1 MKSYSLI
8 APGKINLY
16 LEIIG
21 DRADGFHELV
31 MILQS
36 IELADVIDLKSN
48 DTQGIT
54 LHCNHSQ
61 VPVDETNLAYRA
73 AQLMCTT
80 FADSYANYG
89 GVDITIA
96 KNLPVAAGLAGGSAD
111 AAAVLVGMDL
121 MWNLGL
127 TQPEL
132 QDLAAKLGS
141 DVPFCISGG
150 TAIATG
156 RGEKLDLIS
165 NLNSLWVILAKYKNL
180 SVSTPWAY
188 QTYRKNYRNS
198 YVSDVEGIISRSDR
212 VRSGDLMNAIVEL
225 ARSLA
230 PIGGAGSLV
239 KQKGRKI
246 GELLYNDLEKV
257 VLPEYPKV
265 AELRDIFADKRVLGT
280 MMSGSGPTVFA
291 LCENED
297 QAEEVANQVRDT
309 IVDSDLELWVT
320 KLGSSGIQV
329 A

>member
-73 AQLMCTT
+73 AQLMCKT

-212 VRSGDLMNAIVEL
+212 VRSGDLMNAIV
-225 ARSLA
+225 
-230 PIGGAGSLV
+230 
-239 KQKGRKI
+239 KQKGRQI
-246 GELLYNDLEKV
+246 GKLLYNDLEKV

-265 AELRDIFADKRVLGT
+265 AELRNIFADAGVLGT

-291 LCENED
+291 LCENKE
-297 QAEEVANQVRDT
+297 QAEDVVNTVRNT
-309 IVDSDLELWVT
+309 INDSDLELWVT